1 MLKLNSG
8 IVRIVKFIIL
18 LFYLEIILSVKVLK
32 RNFDEEVFLELFDD
46 EFYSMYVLGF
56 KCLVKI

>member
-56 KCLVKI
+56 KCLVKV